1 MKVLANNTIAK
12 QSYTAS
18 PQSAAPSND
27 KAKSDTLVDKIVDK
41 TYLSANYAASG
52 LSGAAAGVGAWAT
65 EGIPQT
71 LRATGSAV
79 KNILKTEKYG
89 PTLKLAAAAGSV
101 VAGVVGGVLAAPIS
115 LVCGIWQGA
124 GEVDSSIP
132 RQFTVSQATQEA
144 FSEVKEGLRDAG
156 SSIVEDMQ
164 ELGAYKLKPGERPI
178 DVPLI
183 RAAKTVAMGTV
194 AAVVGGVVGL
204 ATAATSMVTE
214 AGKGI
219 AEAFTDDRLN
229 VAEKVYSS
237 VSSVIGAAAHGVSY
251 GVRSG
256 FSTLGQGI
264 ASTWD
269 KDSVADGAQ
278 KIFSE
283 ARNSFSASVSPHKTL
298 LEERPSAEA

>member
-1 MKVLANNTIAK
+1 MKVLANNTIA
-12 QSYTAS
+12 QQNYATS
-18 PQSAAPSND
+18 PQSAPSKE
-27 KAKSDTLVDKIVDK
+27 KAKSDSLVDKIVDK

-65 EGIPQT
+65 EGVPQAFK
-71 LRATGSAV
+71 ATGSAV
-79 KNILKTEKYG
+79 KNILKTEKFG

-124 GEVDSSIP
+124 GEVNNSIP

-144 FSEVKEGLRDAG
+144 FSEVKEGLRDTG

-183 RAAKTVAMGTV
+183 RAAKTVVMGTL
-194 AAVVGGVVGL
+194 AAVVGGAVGL

-229 VAEKVYSS
+229 IGEKVYSS
-237 VSSVIGAAAHGVSY
+237 VTSVIGAAAHGVSY

-269 KDSVADGAQ
+269 KDSVTDGAK
-278 KIFSE
+278 KIFNE
-283 ARNSFSASVSPHKTL
+283 AKNSFAASVAPQKTL
-298 LEERPSAEA
+298 LEERPASDA